1 MILAV
6 FGASLLT
13 AIIGVVLLIPRLHR
27 ARITGKDMN
36 KPRRNKIPR
45 GRAVYPEVAEMGGL
59 AIVAGTGVGIS
70 VALAMMS
77 FFHVLADADV
87 VLLLAA
93 LAVILLTALI
103 GIIDDLLG
111 MRQSVKAF
119 LPAIAALP
127 LVAVR
132 AGHAWLAIPF
142 VGRFNF
148 WIFYP
153 LFLVPAG
160 VMVAANAVNM
170 LAGFNGMEVGM
181 GLIAMGSLAVIA
193 AMIHETTAL
202 IILLA
207 GAGALLG
214 VLFFNWYPAKIMVG
228 DVGTLSIGALIATA
242 VIVGNFETAGV
253 IVIIPY
259 AIDFLFKAAHG
270 FPKSF
275 GELRSDGKLHC
286 PGRSAVGLGQFVMK
300 ITDGIRE
307 QTLTMVLMG
316 TEVVFGGVAILLY
329 VMK

>member
-1 MILAV
+1 MILTV
-6 FGASLLT
+6 FAASLLT
-13 AIIGVVLLIPRLHR
+13 AVIGTILLIPRLHR
-27 ARITGKDMN
+27 AGITGRDMH
-36 KPRRNKIPR
+36 KAGK
-45 GRAVYPEVAEMGGL
+45 PEVAEMGGL

-70 VALAMMS
+70 VAMAMMS
-77 FFHVLADADV
+77 FFHVFSRADT

-93 LAVILLTALI
+93 MATTLLTALF

-111 MRQSVKAF
+111 MRQWVKAF

-132 AGHAWLAIPF
+132 AGHTSLLIPF
-142 VGRFNF
+142 VGLINF

-193 AMIHETTAL
+193 ATINATTAL

-214 VLFFNWYPAKIMVG
+214 VLFLNWYPAKIMVG
-228 DVGTLSIGALIATA
+228 NVGTLSIGALIATA

-259 AIDFLFKAAHG
+259 AIDFLFKATHR

-275 GELRSDGKLHC
+275 GELQSDGRLHC
-286 PGRSAVGLGQFVMK
+286 PAEGPVGLGQFIMK
-300 ITDGIRE
+300 ITGGIKERNL
-307 QTLTMVLMG
+307 TLTLMG
-316 TEVVFGGVAILLY
+316 IEAVFGVLAIAIY
-329 VMK
+329 VGR

>member
-1 MILAV
+1 MVLAP
-6 FGASLLT
+6 FGAALFVT
-13 AIIGVVLLIPRLHR
+13 IVGAILLIPRLHR
-27 ARITGKDMN
+27 AGITGKDMH
-36 KPRRNKIPR
+36 KP
-45 GRAVYPEVAEMGGL
+45 GEPEIAEMGGL
-59 AIVAGTGVGIS
+59 AIVAGTGIGIS
-70 VALAMMS
+70 TALAMMS
-77 FFHVLADADV
+77 FFHVFKDADAV
-87 VLLLAA
+87 PLLAA
-93 LAVILLTALI
+93 LVVILLTSLI

-111 MRQSVKAF
+111 MRQCVKAF
-119 LPAIAALP
+119 LPALAALP

-142 VGRFNF
+142 VGRIHF

-153 LFLVPAG
+153 LLLVPAG

-228 DVGTLSIGALIATA
+228 DVGTLSIGALLATA

-259 AIDFLFKAAHG
+259 AVDFLFKAVHG
-270 FPKSF
+270 FPTTEWW
-275 GELRSDGKLHC
+275 GVLGNDGKLRC
-286 PGRSAVGLGQFVMK
+286 PHRRPISLCQFIMK
-300 ITDGIRE
+300 ITGGIRE
-307 QTLTMVLMG
+307 RDLTLALMALE
-316 TEVVFGGVAILLY
+316 TVFAGLAIWLY
-329 VMK
+329 VA

>member
-1 MILAV
+1 MILAP
-6 FGASLLT
+6 FGASLLVT
-13 AIIGVVLLIPRLHR
+13 VVAVVLLIPRLHH
-27 ARITGKDMN
+27 AGIVGKDMH
-36 KPRRNKIPR
+36 KPGQP
-45 GRAVYPEVAEMGGL
+45 AVAEMGGL

-70 VALAMMS
+70 VGLAMMS
-77 FFHVLADADV
+77 FFHVFHTANV

-93 LAVILLTALI
+93 LATVLLTALI
-103 GIIDDLLG
+103 GIVDDLLG
-111 MRQSVKAF
+111 MRQVLKAF

-132 AGHAWLAIPF
+132 AGHTALVIPF
-142 VGRFNF
+142 IGQINF

-181 GLIAMGSLAVIA
+181 GMIAMGSLAVIA
-193 AMIHETTAL
+193 AHIHATTAL

-214 VLFFNWYPAKIMVG
+214 TLFFNWYPAKVMVG

-259 AIDFLFKAAHG
+259 AIDFLFKATHG
-270 FPKSF
+270 FPTTEWWGSL
-275 GELRSDGKLHC
+275 GQDGKLRC
-286 PGRSAVGLGQFVMK
+286 PSPDPVSLCQFMMK
-300 ITDGIRE
+300 VTGGIKE
-307 QTLTMVLMG
+307 WALTSVLMG
-316 TEVVFGGVAILLY
+316 IEVIFGVGAILIY
-329 VMK
+329 VWR

>member
-1 MILAV
+1 MILAI

-13 AIIGVVLLIPRLHR
+13 AIIGARLLIPRLHR
-27 ARITGKDMN
+27 AGITGRDMH
-36 KPRRNKIPR
+36 KPGKP
-45 GRAVYPEVAEMGGL
+45 AVAEMGGL

-77 FFHVLADADV
+77 FFHVFHDANV

-93 LAVILLTALI
+93 MATILLTALI

-111 MRQSVKAF
+111 MRQIVKAF
-119 LPAIAALP
+119 LPAVAALP

-132 AGHAWLAIPF
+132 VGHTTLSIPF
-142 VGRFNF
+142 VGQINF

-153 LFLVPAG
+153 LLLVPAG

-170 LAGFNGMEVGM
+170 LAGFNGMEAGM
-181 GLIAMGSLAVIA
+181 GIIALGSLAVIA
-193 AMIHETTAL
+193 AVIHETTAL

-214 VLFFNWYPAKIMVG
+214 VLFFNWYPAKIMIG

-253 IVIIPY
+253 IVIVPY

-275 GELRSDGKLHC
+275 GELQADGKLHC
-286 PGRSAVGLGQFVMK
+286 PASSTVGLGQFIMK
-300 ITDGIRE
+300 ITGGMKE
-307 QTLTMVLMG
+307 WALTSLLMG
-316 TEVVFGGVAILLY
+316 IELIFGVLAIAVY
-329 VMK
+329 VWR